1 MALRACLDTRFYF
14 THYGQ
19 ETPSWTRR
27 VVEAGRLPGSGLVSS
42 TITITELISVMTPS
56 VGLDA
61 VHLRVDSAKDAGIR
75 FIPPSEEIAHQA
87 GEILLKEK
95 DLPIADA
102 IIAATAMAYTQG
114 RVYTDD
120 PHFKKIPGI
129 RVIWGR
135 T

>member
-1 MALRACLDTRFYF
+1 MKACLDTRFYF

-19 ETPSWTRR
+19 ETPSCTRR
-27 VVEAGRLPGSGLVSS
+27 VVEEGRLTGSDLVSS
-42 TITITELISVMTPS
+42 TITITELISLMTAG

-75 FIPPSEEIAHQA
+75 FIPPSEEIARRA
-87 GEILLKEK
+87 GEILLKERE
-95 DLPIADA
+95 LPIADA
-102 IIAATAMAYTQG
+102 IIAATAMAHTQG
-114 RVYTDD
+114 RVYTND

-129 RVIWGR
+129 HVTWGK

>member
-1 MALRACLDTRFYF
+1 MRACLDTRFYF

-120 PHFKKIPGI
+120 PHFKRIPGI
-129 RVIWGR
+129 RTVWGR
-135 T
+135 P

>member
-1 MALRACLDTRFYF
+1 LRACLDTRFYF

-120 PHFKKIPGI
+120 PHFKRIPGI
-129 RVIWGR
+129 RTVWGR
-135 T
+135 P

>member
-1 MALRACLDTRFYF
+1 MRACLDTRFYF

>member
-1 MALRACLDTRFYF
+1 MRACLDTRFYF

-129 RVIWGR
+129 SVTWGR

>member
-14 THYGQ
+14 THYAQ
-19 ETPSWTRR
+19 ETSSWTRR

-42 TITITELISVMTPS
+42 TITITELISLMTSS

-129 RVIWGR
+129 SVTWGR

>member
-1 MALRACLDTRFYF
+1 MRACLDTRFYF

-95 DLPIADA
+95 NLPIADA
-102 IIAATAMAYTQG
+102 IIAATAMACTQG

-129 RVIWGR
+129 SVTWGR

>member
-1 MALRACLDTRFYF
+1 MKACLDTRFYF

-42 TITITELISVMTPS
+42 TITITELISLMTPG

-61 VHLRVDSAKDAGIR
+61 VHLRVDSAKDAGIK
-75 FIPPSEEIAHQA
+75 FIPPSEEIARQA
-87 GEILLKEK
+87 GEILLKEG

-102 IIAATAMAYTQG
+102 VIAATAMAHTQG

-129 RVIWGR
+129 HAIWGG

>member
-1 MALRACLDTRFYF
+1 MRACLDTRFYF
-14 THYGQ
+14 THYAQ

-27 VVEAGRLPGSGLVSS
+27 VVEAGRLQGSRLVSS
-42 TITITELISVMTPS
+42 AVTITELISLMTPG

-75 FIPPSEEIAHQA
+75 FIPTSEEIAHQA
-87 GEILLKEK
+87 GEILLREK
-95 DLPIADA
+95 DLPMADA
-102 IIAATAMAYTQG
+102 IIAATAMAHAEG

>member
-1 MALRACLDTRFYF
+1 MRACLDTRFYF

-42 TITITELISVMTPS
+42 TISITELISVMTPS

>member
-14 THYGQ
+14 THYSQ
-19 ETPSWTRR
+19 ETPSWTKR
-27 VVEAGRLPGSGLVSS
+27 VVEAGRLAGSGLVSS
-42 TITITELISVMTPS
+42 TITITELISLMTPA
-56 VGLDA
+56 VGLNA
-61 VHLRVDSAKDAGIR
+61 VHLRVDSAKDAGIK

-87 GEILLKEK
+87 GEILLKK
-95 DLPIADA
+95 RDLPIADA
-102 IIAATAMAYTQG
+102 IIAATAMAYAQG

-129 RVIWGR
+129 SVAWGR